1 MNIKYLIDYV
11 EICTVLAIEPSF
23 KGLERYKYY
32 KQSKEFITKA
42 RGCENGI

>member
-11 EICTVLAIEPSF
+11 EICTVLAIEPNF
-23 KGLERYKYY
+23 KGLERYKSY
-32 KQSKEFITKA
+32 KLAKELITKA